1 MVSVNAVIIVNR
13 PRNGYETNCS
23 NSEENIYEHLITNLH
38 EHVMLVFALKT
49 QQKPGFLFLSYNNF
63 LFYSNFTNQTIKA
76 CHSHIL
82 LHFCILI

>member
-38 EHVMLVFALKT
+38 EHVMLVFALK
-49 QQKPGFLFLSYNNF
+49 K
-63 LFYSNFTNQTIKA
+63 
-76 CHSHIL
+76 
-82 LHFCILI
+82 